1 MRFFLLGLH
10 LFGGCVLTLSGCATG
25 PDVDEMI
32 KDSPRGSV
40 YLERIADRSFQAAHP
55 IKLDVLTIA
64 RILRG
69 VHVRDDH
76 STLQTFFSGKP
87 DALRAF
93 SDEEVTFLTPL
104 IAEGLR
110 RAAPDQQVGFRIAQI
125 GIPGHAH
132 NTGGGVGS
140 SEPPLTLHPRESTT
154 GVIHAYGRS
163 LYLTLTEYRLRA
175 EPANTINMANRR
187 LPDDTGLINHTV
199 LFVPEAAKR
208 PDSYLDARSTD
219 KTLVIDYELL
229 CRFAVFGVVAADG
242 PTAGHDEGKGKPG
255 EERRRDRSSP
265 EGIGRDQ
272 AAIGGA
278 GRRACPIA
286 EQIRRTEVTT
296 LGVSQPV
303 LRVPRPTAPPRR
315 FPAWIFVSPC
325 FAAEST

>member
-10 LFGGCVLTLSGCATG
+10 LFGGCVLTLAGCATG

-40 YLERIADRSFQAAHP
+40 YLERISDRSFQAAHP
-55 IKLDVLTIA
+55 IKVDVLTIA
-64 RILRG
+64 RVVSG
-69 VHVRDDH
+69 VYVRNDH

-187 LPDDTGLINHTV
+187 LPDDTGLLNHTV

-219 KTLVIDYELL
+219 KTLVIDYTLL
-229 CRFAVFGVVAADG
+229 AALPASAG
-242 PTAGHDEGKGKPG
+242 SLSSESPPTAAPPATTKDKGNPAKNDGEIEALRKELDEIK
-255 EERRRDRSSP
+255 R
-265 EGIGRDQ
+265 Q
-272 AAIGGA
+272 L
-278 GRRACPIA
+278 A
-286 EQIRRTEVTT
+286 EQDAERAR
-296 LGVSQPV
+296 SQNKSV
-303 LRVPRPTAPPRR
+303 APK
-315 FPAWIFVSPC
+315 
-325 FAAEST
+325 

>member
-1 MRFFLLGLH
+1 MRRFLLGLH
-10 LFGGCVLTLSGCATG
+10 LFGGCVLALSGCATG
-25 PDVDEMI
+25 PDVDETI

-55 IKLDVLTIA
+55 IKLDVATIT
-64 RILRG
+64 RVLSG
-69 VHVRDDH
+69 VYVRNDQ
-76 STLQTFFSGKP
+76 STVQTFLSGKP

-163 LYLTLTEYRLRA
+163 LYLTLTEYRLRT

-187 LPDDTGLINHTV
+187 LPDSTGLINHTV

-219 KTLVIDYELL
+219 KTLVIDYALL
-229 CRFAVFGVVAADG
+229 AALPDS
-242 PTAGHDEGKGKPG
+242 AGSPSSE
-255 EERRRDRSSP
+255 SSP
-265 EGIGRDQ
+265 PPM
-272 AAIGGA
+272 AAPPATTKEKGDPAKNDSEIEA
-278 GRRACPIA
+278 LRKELEEIKRQLA
-286 EQIRRTEVTT
+286 EQDAERARSQNKSVT
-296 LGVSQPV
+296 PK
-303 LRVPRPTAPPRR
+303 
-315 FPAWIFVSPC
+315 
-325 FAAEST
+325 

>member
-1 MRFFLLGLH
+1 MRLFLLGLH
-10 LFGGCVLTLSGCATG
+10 LFGGCVLALSGCATG
-25 PDVDEMI
+25 PDVDETI

-40 YLERIADRSFQAAHP
+40 YLERIADRSFRAAHP
-55 IKLDVLTIA
+55 IRLDVVTIA

-69 VHVRDDH
+69 VHVRNDQ
-76 STLQTFFSGKP
+76 STLQTFFSGTP

-125 GIPGHAH
+125 GLPGHAH

-187 LPDDTGLINHTV
+187 LPDNTGLINHTV

-229 CRFAVFGVVAADG
+229 AALPASTG
-242 PTAGHDEGKGKPG
+242 SPPSEPSPPPTAAPPTATKERG
-255 EERRRDRSSP
+255 EPAKNESEIEALRKELQEIKR
-265 EGIGRDQ
+265 Q
-272 AAIGGA
+272 L
-278 GRRACPIA
+278 A
-286 EQIRRTEVTT
+286 EQEAERAR
-296 LGVSQPV
+296 SQNKSMTPK
-303 LRVPRPTAPPRR
+303 
-315 FPAWIFVSPC
+315 
-325 FAAEST
+325 

>member
-229 CRFAVFGVVAADG
+229 ATLPAS
-242 PTAGHDEGKGKPG
+242 AGSLSSE
-255 EERRRDRSSP
+255 SSP
-265 EGIGRDQ
+265 
-272 AAIGGA
+272 
-278 GRRACPIA
+278 
-286 EQIRRTEVTT
+286 
-296 LGVSQPV
+296 
-303 LRVPRPTAPPRR
+303 PTAPP
-315 FPAWIFVSPC
+315 PATTKEKGNPAKNDGEIEVLRKELDEIKRQL
-325 FAAEST
+325 AEQDAERARSQNKSVAPK

>member
-1 MRFFLLGLH
+1 MRVFLLGLH
-10 LFGGCVLTLSGCATG
+10 LFGGCILGLSGCATG
-25 PDVDEMI
+25 PDVDETI

-55 IKLDVLTIA
+55 IRLDVATIA
-64 RILRG
+64 RVLRG
-69 VHVRDDH
+69 IYVRDDQ
-76 STLQTFFSGKP
+76 STVQTFFSGKP

-104 IAEGLR
+104 IAEGLM

-125 GIPGHAH
+125 GLPGHAH

-140 SEPPLTLHPRESTT
+140 SEPPLSLHPRETTT

-187 LPDDTGLINHTV
+187 LPDNTGLINHTV

-229 CRFAVFGVVAADG
+229 AALPASTG
-242 PTAGHDEGKGKPG
+242 SAPLEPSPPPMATPPATKAKGDPAKN
-255 EERRRDRSSP
+255 ESEIEALRKELQEIKR
-265 EGIGRDQ
+265 Q
-272 AAIGGA
+272 L
-278 GRRACPIA
+278 A
-286 EQIRRTEVTT
+286 EQDAERARSQNKSVT
-296 LGVSQPV
+296 PK
-303 LRVPRPTAPPRR
+303 
-315 FPAWIFVSPC
+315 
-325 FAAEST
+325 

>member
-1 MRFFLLGLH
+1 MRLFLLGLH
-10 LFGGCVLTLSGCATG
+10 LFGGCVLALSGCATG
-25 PDVDEMI
+25 PDVDETI
-32 KDSPRGSV
+32 NDSPRGSV
-40 YLERIADRSFQAAHP
+40 YLERIADRSFRAAHP
-55 IKLDVLTIA
+55 IRLDVVTIA

-69 VHVRDDH
+69 VYVRNDQ

-125 GIPGHAH
+125 GLPGHAH

-187 LPDDTGLINHTV
+187 LPDNTGLINHTV

-229 CRFAVFGVVAADG
+229 AALPASTG
-242 PTAGHDEGKGKPG
+242 LPLSEPSPPPTAAPPPATKERG
-255 EERRRDRSSP
+255 EPAKNENEIEALRKELQEIKR
-265 EGIGRDQ
+265 Q
-272 AAIGGA
+272 L
-278 GRRACPIA
+278 A
-286 EQIRRTEVTT
+286 EQEAERARSQNKSVT
-296 LGVSQPV
+296 PK
-303 LRVPRPTAPPRR
+303 
-315 FPAWIFVSPC
+315 
-325 FAAEST
+325 

>member
-154 GVIHAYGRS
+154 GVI
-163 LYLTLTEYRLRA
+163 
-175 EPANTINMANRR
+175 NMANRR

-229 CRFAVFGVVAADG
+229 ATLPAS
-242 PTAGHDEGKGKPG
+242 AGSLSSE
-255 EERRRDRSSP
+255 SSP
-265 EGIGRDQ
+265 
-272 AAIGGA
+272 
-278 GRRACPIA
+278 
-286 EQIRRTEVTT
+286 
-296 LGVSQPV
+296 
-303 LRVPRPTAPPRR
+303 PTAPP
-315 FPAWIFVSPC
+315 PATTKEKGNPAKNDGEIE
-325 FAAEST
+325 ALRKELDEIKRQLAEQDAERARSQNKSVAPK

>member
-1 MRFFLLGLH
+1 MRRFLLGLH
-10 LFGGCVLTLSGCATG
+10 LFGGCVLALSGCATG
-25 PDVDEMI
+25 PDVDETI

-55 IKLDVLTIA
+55 IKLDVATIA
-64 RILRG
+64 RVLSG
-69 VHVRDDH
+69 VYVRNDH
-76 STLQTFFSGKP
+76 STVQTFLSGKP

-104 IAEGLR
+104 IAEGLM

-125 GIPGHAH
+125 GLPGHAH

-163 LYLTLTEYRLRA
+163 LYLTLTEYRLRT

-187 LPDDTGLINHTV
+187 LPDDTGLLNHTV

-219 KTLVIDYELL
+219 KTLVIDYALL
-229 CRFAVFGVVAADG
+229 AAL
-242 PTAGHDEGKGKPG
+242 PASAGSPSSE
-255 EERRRDRSSP
+255 SSP
-265 EGIGRDQ
+265 PPMASPPATTKEKGDPAKNDGEIEALRKELQ
-272 AAIGGA
+272 EIK
-278 GRRACPIA
+278 RQLA
-286 EQIRRTEVTT
+286 EQEAERGRSPNKSV
-296 LGVSQPV
+296 
-303 LRVPRPTAPPRR
+303 APK
-315 FPAWIFVSPC
+315 
-325 FAAEST
+325 

>member
-1 MRFFLLGLH
+1 MRLFLLALH
-10 LFGGCVLTLSGCATG
+10 LSGCCVLVLSGCATG
-25 PDVDEMI
+25 PEVDETI

-40 YLERIADRSFQAAHP
+40 YLERIADRSFRAAHP
-55 IKLDVLTIA
+55 ISLDVVTIA

-69 VHVRDDH
+69 VYVRNDQ
-76 STLQTFFSGKP
+76 STVQTFFAGKP

-93 SDEEVTFLTPL
+93 SDDEATFLSPL

-125 GIPGHAH
+125 GLPGHAH
-132 NTGGGVGS
+132 TTGGGVGS

-163 LYLTLTEYRLRA
+163 LYLTLREYRLRA

-187 LPDDTGLINHTV
+187 LPDNTGLNSHTV

-229 CRFAVFGVVAADG
+229 SALPASAGSPPSEPSPPPKAA
-242 PTAGHDEGKGKPG
+242 PPSATKEKGEPAKN
-255 EERRRDRSSP
+255 ESEIEALRKELQEIKR
-265 EGIGRDQ
+265 Q
-272 AAIGGA
+272 L
-278 GRRACPIA
+278 A
-286 EQIRRTEVTT
+286 EQEAERARSQNRSVT
-296 LGVSQPV
+296 PK
-303 LRVPRPTAPPRR
+303 
-315 FPAWIFVSPC
+315 
-325 FAAEST
+325 